1 MFDTVTETLKKI
13 GKVSILEGLKTR
25 CYTQCNPLLF
35 NSPFQES
42 LLTSQFE
49 ALEEPNA
56 DESQWIVNVIDC
68 ESGEEEVFKV
78 ILDKFQKCQN
88 S

>member
-1 MFDTVTETLKKI
+1 MLHSGFNATLH
-13 GKVSILEGLKTR
+13 V
-25 CYTQCNPLLF
+25 LF
-35 NSPFQES
+35 NSPTQES

-56 DESQWIVNVIDC
+56 DESQWVVNVIDC
-68 ESGEEEVFKV
+68 ESEEEEVFKV
-78 ILDKFQKCQN
+78 ILDKFQEFRN